1 MKQETYTPSRKPNN
15 DPIYIHK
22 QSNHLQNIFR
32 DLRKSISKRTSDTL
46 SNEEMLNNH
55 ISIYQQVLKI
65 SGFNNLI
72 YRQSQ
77 HYILFIENL
86 N

>member
-22 QSNHLQNIFR
+22 HSNHPQNIFR
-32 DLRKSISKRTSDTL
+32 DLPKSISKRTSDTS
-46 SNEEMLNNH
+46 SNEEILNNH

-77 HYILFIENL
+77 HYILFIDNL